1 MPDAPAAPPQMAS
14 PKLTTMMMFILAM
27 FIMFDQNLRTMLG
40 NLVGTVLEPI
50 IGFDHQ
56 YPLLTLTLAGLI
68 MVSFSIIVRSFFTDY
83 VAMAR
88 SQKVMGEFNK
98 ELRQARLDNNLYKIK
113 KLTEHQQEIMSK
125 SMEMTTQQ
133 LKLMPATLLFI
144 IPIFAW
150 VSVFVAGLDAPIISV
165 PWQPVVDLNATN
177 VLPNW
182 ILVYTL
188 VSIPFGHVLTR
199 TIRFFQFK
207 KKIDEMDDPE
217 KGNETT

>member
-1 MPDAPAAPPQMAS
+1 MTQGAGPQQPMAS
-14 PKLTTMMMFILAM
+14 PKITTLMIFVLAM
-27 FIMFDQNLRTMLG
+27 FIMFDQNLRTMTG
-40 NLVGTVLEPI
+40 NLVGLAFEPL
-50 IGFDHQ
+50 IGFDYQ
-56 YPLLTLTLAGLI
+56 YPLLTLLFAGLT

-88 SQKVMGEFNK
+88 SQKVMSAFNQ

-125 SMEMTTQQ
+125 SMEMSTQQ
-133 LKLMPATLLFI
+133 LKLLPLTLLFI

-150 VSVFVAGLDAPIISV
+150 VSVFVLNLPDSYIAV
-165 PWQPVVDLNATN
+165 PWQPMVDLNNTN

-188 VSIPFGHVLTR
+188 VSIPFGHLLTR

-207 KKIDEMDDPE
+207 RKLRDYSETA
-217 KGNETT
+217 GNEAL

>member
-1 MPDAPAAPPQMAS
+1 MPDAPAPPQMAS

-27 FIMFDQNLRTMLG
+27 FIMFDHNLRTMLG
-40 NLVGTVLEPI
+40 GLVGILLEPL
-50 IGFDHQ
+50 IGFDHEL
-56 YPLLTLTLAGLI
+56 PLLTLTLAGLI
-68 MVSFSIIVRSFFTDY
+68 MVTFSIVVRSFFTDY

-88 SQKVMGEFNK
+88 SQKVMAEFNK
-98 ELRQARLDNNLYKIK
+98 ELRQARIDNNLYKIK
-113 KLTEHQQEIMSK
+113 KLTEHQQEIMAK

-150 VSVFVAGLDAPIISV
+150 VSVFVSGLTDPIISV

-182 ILVYTL
+182 ILVYTM

-207 KKIDEMDDPE
+207 KKLDEMDDPE
-217 KGNETT
+217 KGNEAT

>member
-1 MPDAPAAPPQMAS
+1 MADAPAPPQMAS
-14 PKLTTMMMFILAM
+14 PKLTTMMIFILAM
-27 FIMFDQNLRTMLG
+27 FIMFDQNLRNMLG
-40 NLVGTVLEPI
+40 RLVGTVLQPI
-50 IGFDHQ
+50 IGFDYQ
-56 YPLLTLTLAGLI
+56 YPMLTLALAGLI
-68 MVSFSIIVRSFFTDY
+68 MVSFSIIVRSLFTDY
-83 VAMAR
+83 VDMAR
-88 SQKVMGEFNK
+88 SQKVMSEFNK
-98 ELRQARLDNNLYKIK
+98 ELRQARQDNNLYKIK

-125 SMEMTTQQ
+125 SMEMSTKQ

-150 VSVFVAGLDAPIISV
+150 VFLFVDNLPSAIISV
-165 PWQPVVDLNATN
+165 PWQPVVNLKDSN

-207 KKIDEMDDPE
+207 KKLDEMDDPE
-217 KGNETT
+217 NGNEAL

>member
-1 MPDAPAAPPQMAS
+1 MADAPAPPQMAS
-14 PKLTTMMMFILAM
+14 PKLTTMMIFILAM
-27 FIMFDQNLRTMLG
+27 FIMFDQNLRNMLG
-40 NLVGTVLEPI
+40 RLVGTVLQPI
-50 IGFDHQ
+50 IGFDYQ
-56 YPLLTLTLAGLI
+56 YPMLTLVLAGLI
-68 MVSFSIIVRSFFTDY
+68 MVSFSIIVRSLFTDY
-83 VAMAR
+83 VDMAR
-88 SQKVMGEFNK
+88 SQKVMSEFNK
-98 ELRQARLDNNLYKIK
+98 ELRQARQDNNLYKIK

-125 SMEMTTQQ
+125 SMEMSTKQ

-150 VSVFVAGLDAPIISV
+150 VFLFVDNLPSAIISV
-165 PWQPVVDLNATN
+165 PWQPVVNLKDSN

-207 KKIDEMDDPE
+207 KKLDEMDDPE
-217 KGNETT
+217 NGNEAL

>member
-1 MPDAPAAPPQMAS
+1 
-14 PKLTTMMMFILAM
+14 
-27 FIMFDQNLRTMLG
+27 
-40 NLVGTVLEPI
+40 
-50 IGFDHQ
+50 
-56 YPLLTLTLAGLI
+56 LTLVLAGLI
-68 MVSFSIIVRSFFTDY
+68 MVSFSIIVRSLFTDY
-83 VAMAR
+83 VDMAR
-88 SQKVMGEFNK
+88 SQKVMSEFNK
-98 ELRQARLDNNLYKIK
+98 ELRQARQDNNLYKIK

-125 SMEMTTQQ
+125 SMEMSTKQ

-150 VSVFVAGLDAPIISV
+150 VFLFVDNLPSAIISV
-165 PWQPVVDLNATN
+165 PWQPVVNLKDSN

-207 KKIDEMDDPE
+207 KKLDEMDDPE
-217 KGNETT
+217 NGNEAL

>member
-1 MPDAPAAPPQMAS
+1 MADAPAPPQMAS
-14 PKLTTMMMFILAM
+14 PKLTTMMIFILAM
-27 FIMFDQNLRTMLG
+27 FIMFDQNLRNMLG
-40 NLVGTVLEPI
+40 RLVGTVLQPI
-50 IGFDHQ
+50 IGFDYQ
-56 YPLLTLTLAGLI
+56 YPMLTLALAGLI
-68 MVSFSIIVRSFFTDY
+68 MVSFSIIVRSLFTDY
-83 VAMAR
+83 VDMAR
-88 SQKVMGEFNK
+88 SQKVMSEFNK
-98 ELRQARLDNNLYKIK
+98 ELRQARQDNNLYKIK

-125 SMEMTTQQ
+125 SMEMSTQQ

-150 VSVFVAGLDAPIISV
+150 VFLFVDDLPSAIISV
-165 PWQPVVDLNATN
+165 PWQPVVDLKDSN

-207 KKIDEMDDPE
+207 KKLDEMDDPE
-217 KGNETT
+217 NGNEAL